1 MGYPAFWSKRWS
13 QGKVCKRKILSIETL
28 KQASFPKIDFL
39 SSFAFSA
46 CQSAFTFKFLQSL
59 ESRMYF
65 YSTLTKFC
73 HLEQT
78 CYSLFP
84 TTIQLLM
91 LRDEW
96 WCSIG
101 FSLKRLTRKLN
112 LAGIFSFSIK
122 WKKYFPLSKYIFS
135 PTCCSEIEFGWN
147 STLPF
152 WTSITLKKYSFICL

>member
-1 MGYPAFWSKRWS
+1 
-13 QGKVCKRKILSIETL
+13 
-28 KQASFPKIDFL
+28 
-39 SSFAFSA
+39 
-46 CQSAFTFKFLQSL
+46 
-59 ESRMYF
+59 
-65 YSTLTKFC
+65 
-73 HLEQT
+73 
-78 CYSLFP
+78 
-84 TTIQLLM
+84 M

-152 WTSITLKKYSFICL
+152 WTSITLTKYSFICSWSLRKKLESVHSLCHKASEPPINFPHSDAAASYLRFQMVWYLLHSLIFLIENYNWCYKLTELCMEYDKISVWKNY